1 MKANLVDSLR
11 VKPPADPE
19 EGILI
24 MITER
29 VFSIRVADIFSA
41 RTNIH
46 KTKGL
51 FKFFE
56 RILFGFLLKLCNKR
70 DPDGWINFLD
80 VECGI
85 PQFGQCFGSIH
96 FRKEYPQKIV
106 DCPPD
111 FSWIIVFEKGGRIHR
126 FEVLGGNLRDYIHP
140 DYWPLYLWRENGF
153 VVGERFW
160 FQSFERGSSVG
171 SGSNS
176 EVLKII
182 LFVPNDHEEVGQ
194 AKKSDTSVVSPSV
207 TLPVD
212 PGEYIDKRFQ

>member
-24 MITER
+24 MIIER
-29 VFSIRVADIFSA
+29 VFSIEVSDIFSA
-41 RTNIH
+41 RTNIY

-56 RILFGFLLKLCNKR
+56 RILFGFLLKLCDKK

-85 PQFGQCFGSIH
+85 PQFGRRFGGIDFH
-96 FRKEYPQKIV
+96 KEYPQKVV

-153 VVGERFW
+153 VVGERFC
-160 FQSFERGSSVG
+160 FEYLNNSGSS
-171 SGSNS
+171 SSIA

-194 AKKSDTSVVSPSV
+194 AKTSDTSVVSPSV
-207 TLPVD
+207 TPPVN
-212 PGEYIDKRFQ
+212 PEEFIDKRFQ